1 MKRINCL
8 SSLSLVENEERALQ
22 AGEGSGYLI
31 IKDKEKGR
39 SKVGKQ
45 CGGEIKMYKP
55 IESFGKLRDSV
66 CA

>member
-22 AGEGSGYLI
+22 AGYLI
-31 IKDKEKGR
+31 IEDKEKGR

-45 CGGEIKMYKP
+45 CGGELKMFKP
-55 IESFGKLRDSV
+55 IESFGKLRVSV